1 MDVRRYR
8 GSAPYNL
15 YWPASLSG
23 LGGEMFFVRRSNES
37 RRGTSMLTNEY
48 VPKQEDNFF
57 IENEVKDV
65 YAMAI
70 YIQLVVNFIIII
82 IVHYIYAW
90 YRH

>member
-1 MDVRRYR
+1 
-8 GSAPYNL
+8 
-15 YWPASLSG
+15 
-23 LGGEMFFVRRSNES
+23 MFFVRRSNES
-37 RRGTSMLTNEY
+37 RRGTSVLTNEY

-70 YIQLVVNFIIII
+70 YIQLVVNII